1 MPFDNGFRRLKSKKE
16 LKLEEYKNDSLTDSL
31 IANTTDSFFFKV
43 NKIFP
48 YLELNGMFE
57 TKVGFEYETYND
69 INDNIFEW
77 KKYNGTELR
86 NNSHGLLELPF
97 DLSDATLMGSSDH
110 VLKMTEVISRF

>member
-1 MPFDNGFRRLKSKKE
+1 MKSKKE
-16 LKLEEYKNDSLTDSL
+16 LKLEEYQNASLALNESLT
-31 IANTTDSFFFKV
+31 ANDTDSFVSKV

-48 YLELNGMFE
+48 YLQPYGMFE

-69 INDNIFEW
+69 INENIYEW

-110 VLKMTEVISRF
+110 VL